1 MRKIVFLVIA
11 YLAIGLAATAQV
23 NGQRSMADGQRQYD
37 VLFHEAMLRLQK
49 GELDAAYDLLE
60 RCRQTDGQRAEAYYY
75 LGQLYAEM
83 EHDSL
88 AMDHFKRACLLEPR
102 NATLMERL
110 AGAYL
115 QQDQYAEAAEV
126 LERLYQTNKGRVDLF
141 ETLYPLY
148 MQLKDYDHALDVLN
162 RMETADGP
170 TERTTL
176 MKCRIYIEQN
186 DADHAISEMK
196 RLAEHY
202 PNDPTYRTLYA
213 NTLIVTDHTDEAYGV
228 LQQVMGEDP
237 QNLRAQ
243 QVLRNYY
250 IRQGEEE
257 KADSVNHAILINPK
271 ASVEDKVEQLRAII
285 IENEQQGGDSTDVL
299 TLFDELLAQPSPN
312 ADIAEMKASYMQL
325 KKMPRD
331 SVRQAFDYVL
341 QLAPEQL
348 SARLRL
354 VMMAWDDQDDDRIIS
369 LCNGARQYNP
379 EEMVFYY
386 YQGMAY
392 YRKEDTDNALETF
405 RNGINV
411 INDQSNPE
419 IVSDFYAVMG
429 DLLHQKGRQAEAFAA
444 YDSCLVWKDDNIGC
458 LNNYAYYL
466 SLQNKRLD
474 EAERMSYRTVKAE
487 PENATYLDTYA
498 WILFMQQRYA
508 EAKVYI
514 EQAVQHDPQPG
525 AVVSEHAGDIYA
537 LCGDMDQALLW
548 WQKALAEDPGNKLLA
563 KKIKRK
569 KYMKK

>member
-228 LQQVMGEDP
+228 LQQVLGEAP

-243 QVLRNYY
+243 QVLRNSY

-312 ADIAEMKASYMQL
+312 ADNAAMKA
-325 KKMPRD
+325 
-331 SVRQAFDYVL
+331 
-341 QLAPEQL
+341 
-348 SARLRL
+348 
-354 VMMAWDDQDDDRIIS
+354 
-369 LCNGARQYNP
+369 
-379 EEMVFYY
+379 
-386 YQGMAY
+386 
-392 YRKEDTDNALETF
+392 
-405 RNGINV
+405 
-411 INDQSNPE
+411 
-419 IVSDFYAVMG
+419 
-429 DLLHQKGRQAEAFAA
+429 
-444 YDSCLVWKDDNIGC
+444 
-458 LNNYAYYL
+458 
-466 SLQNKRLD
+466 
-474 EAERMSYRTVKAE
+474 
-487 PENATYLDTYA
+487 
-498 WILFMQQRYA
+498 
-508 EAKVYI
+508 
-514 EQAVQHDPQPG
+514 
-525 AVVSEHAGDIYA
+525 
-537 LCGDMDQALLW
+537 
-548 WQKALAEDPGNKLLA
+548 
-563 KKIKRK
+563 
-569 KYMKK
+569 